1 LRRHQGVLPLTAF
14 YWRVEMNVVIGIF
27 ILIGYLAI
35 GIIFNGAM
43 NEEWQEFSFI
53 LMLFWPLALAMLI
66 FFGLISLLYT
76 IGEKIKEKLL

>member
-1 LRRHQGVLPLTAF
+1 MSEWLILL
-14 YWRVEMNVVIGIF
+14 IF
-27 ILIGYLAI
+27 IVYLGIGV
-35 GIIFNGAM
+35 IFNGAM

>member
-1 LRRHQGVLPLTAF
+1 MGGWIIA
-14 YWRVEMNVVIGIF
+14 
-27 ILIGYLAI
+27 LICVAYIAI

-66 FFGLISLLYT
+66 FFGFISLLYS
-76 IGEKIKEKLL
+76 IGEKIKGKWL

>member
-1 LRRHQGVLPLTAF
+1 
-14 YWRVEMNVVIGIF
+14 MNVVIGIF

>member
-1 LRRHQGVLPLTAF
+1 MSEWLILL
-14 YWRVEMNVVIGIF
+14 IF
-27 ILIGYLAI
+27 IVYLGI

-43 NEEWQEFSFI
+43 NEEWQEFSSI

-76 IGEKIKEKLL
+76 IGEKIKEKWL